1 MPTFHNPKS
10 MPITAQSATLAPSLR
25 LHEHTGIERAE
36 AETFIGSKF
45 AIYFGARIDAF
56 MPRLFSLKSNAGE
69 MCGAFGL
76 RYATRKLFLEQY
88 LDFPIEH
95 EIALRSGH
103 IVQRRVIVEAGQFC
117 GSYPGMVRL
126 MIRLLTH
133 HLHNEGFEWV
143 AFTGTTSLRNAFA
156 RLGLGP
162 IDIRAADVT
171 RLPQQQQSAWGS
183 YYDCMP
189 HVFVGHIGQ
198 GQSKLAPCS
207 LPFLEQAN

>member
-1 MPTFHNPKS
+1 MPTFYNRQA
-10 MPITAQSATLAPSLR
+10 MPSTAQSDTLTPLLR
-25 LHEHTGIERAE
+25 LHEHTGSERAE

-45 AIYFGARIDAF
+45 ANYFGARIDAF
-56 MPRLFSLKSNAGE
+56 MPRLFSLKNEAGE

-95 EIALRSGH
+95 EIAARSGH

-117 GSYPGMVRL
+117 GSYPGVVRS
-126 MIRLLTH
+126 MIRLLTR
-133 HLHNEGFEWV
+133 HLHSEGFEWV

-171 RLPQQQQSAWGS
+171 RLPPQQRSTWGS
-183 YYDCMP
+183 YYDCAP
-189 HVFVGHIGQ
+189 HVFVGHIGE
-198 GQSKLAPCS
+198 GQSRLAPGN
-207 LPFLEQAN
+207 LPFMEQAA